1 MDKIYLENL
10 EFFAYHGVFE
20 DEKKNGQTFFVSVT
34 LDVDLTLAGQTDD
47 LNETVNYGEVYDLIA
62 DVTLNNKFDLIEK
75 LAYVII
81 ERMLETFPKVQAV
94 KVRVDKPKAP
104 GTTCLFPAAVELR
117 RERA

>member
-20 DEKKNGQTFFVSVT
+20 EEKRNGQTFYVSVT
-34 LDVDLTLAGQTDD
+34 LDVDLTAAGETDD

-62 DVTLNNKFDLIEK
+62 DITLNRNFDLIEK
-75 LAYVII
+75 LAYEII
-81 ERMLETFPKVQAV
+81 EKMLATFPRVQGV

-117 RERA
+117 RERL